1 MQAAEERYTKGRAL
15 VEGCGEECMKS
26 EGGGGDRWKGLELL
40 REASANGHLK
50 AQSLYGRTTFGDL
63 MTTGDGPELE
73 KQYVESLLYL
83 RLAARRGDADAT
95 DYLPGLASAR
105 VSEKNTFEPA
115 LDGPLAS
122 LTPAWVVSAFRQA
135 DEQLVCY

>member
-1 MQAAEERYTKGRAL
+1 MP
-15 VEGCGEECMKS
+15 
-26 EGGGGDRWKGLELL
+26 
-40 REASANGHLK
+40 
-50 AQSLYGRTTFGDL
+50 
-63 MTTGDGPELE
+63 TGAGPELE
-73 KQYVESLLYL
+73 KQYVESLLSQ

-135 DEQLVCY
+135 DEQLACY